1 MMNPKT
7 NSTSTPLEDD
17 AQLATRK
24 KAMRRLTIAVVSI
37 IGVMALLTFAS
48 RFQSS
53 QKTTSEVTPLSSMN
67 ASLTPPAATT
77 NQPATP
83 EVKPENT
90 VIAPNAP
97 DNVVPP
103 VLPANTPPGL
113 MPKKDNTSATTP
125 EVKVTENSAS
135 NTTTT
140 GGGAKATG
148 SSATPNVESKPST
161 PLSPATVEVE
171 LPKAP
176 TLTKEH
182 HEGSSTKE
190 TKTVT
195 TKSEIPQSS
204 PPKVS
209 EKNQADEIENQ
220 KIQVQATSK
229 GYAVQLG
236 MFNSTGNAEKL
247 NQKLNQSGIKA
258 HIESRVYIGPFK
270 TKADADAA
278 IKKAKE
284 LGVDAVVLPAH

>member
-67 ASLTPPAATT
+67 ASLTPAANTT
-77 NQPATP
+77 NTTPAP
-83 EVKPENT
+83 AEAKPEQAA
-90 VIAPNAP
+90 IAPNAP
-97 DNVVPP
+97 DNATPP

-113 MPKKDNTSATTP
+113 MPKKEGNATTP
-125 EVKVTENSAS
+125 EVKVTENV
-135 NTTTT
+135 TV
-140 GGGAKATG
+140 
-148 SSATPNVESKPST
+148 TPNTATKTPASSGEAKPST
-161 PLSPATVEVE
+161 PIAPATVEVE

-176 TLTKEH
+176 AKEN
-182 HEGSSTKE
+182 HEANSSKE

-195 TKSEIPQSS
+195 TKSEAIQSS

-247 NQKLNQSGIKA
+247 NQKLIQSGIKA

-270 TKADADAA
+270 TKAEADAA

>member
-53 QKTTSEVTPLSSMN
+53 QKTTSEVKPLSSMN
-67 ASLTPPAATT
+67 ASLTPPATN
-77 NQPATP
+77 NQPVTP
-83 EVKPENT
+83 ETKPENAA
-90 VIAPNAP
+90 IAPNAP
-97 DNVVPP
+97 DSVTPP

-113 MPKKDNTSATTP
+113 MPKKEGAASATP
-125 EVKVTENSAS
+125 EVKVTENNGNNPTVSVAGSKTPAAS
-135 NTTTT
+135 PTT
-140 GGGAKATG
+140 
-148 SSATPNVESKPST
+148 PLVESKST
-161 PLSPATVEVE
+161 PPIAPATVEVE
-171 LPKAP
+171 LPKASV
-176 TLTKEH
+176 KEH
-182 HEGSSTKE
+182 HEGSSSKE
-190 TKTVT
+190 IKTVS
-195 TKSEIPQSS
+195 TKSETVPNS

-284 LGVDAVVLPAH
+284 LGIDAVVLPAH